1 MANNLSHNLE
11 KLKSTFHNILLL
23 RNDVHKMK
31 KQVNIKIT
39 DLKTIYGELSK
50 NTTKKALLFSLDS
63 FFFQYKLFS
72 VELENID
79 RCRILL
85 NNRMYC
91 DYYKLY
97 TLIVNY
103 IKDNSEDLNAD
114 KKIEFYTFPPY
125 KDLEP
130 FQEYNLDDIKHIHD
144 DIMKYIHFLYECYET
159 NQTKITNYNGK
170 TRIGFSISNLLNTL
184 GHENTVL
191 KQQMS
196 LYINYLSFFHISQ
209 TKHLKSLLQ
218 RLKDFDNEIEENVN
232 GNHAYSVD
240 DVEEADSMRKF
251 DYNEPDDEI
260 FINEDIKDGVDN
272 SSISVKSTTP
282 ETPTREN
289 IEPVIDNSL
298 TSAKSITNVEV
309 ENETKPANIL
319 LIPDTERKLSN
330 STTTPTSVSTISTTD
345 ST

>member
-23 RNDVHKMK
+23 RNDVSKLK
-31 KQVNIKIT
+31 KQVHNKIM
-39 DLKTIYGELSK
+39 DLKTIYSELSK

-79 RCRILL
+79 RFRILL

-103 IKDNSEDLNAD
+103 IKDNSEDLSAE
-114 KKIEFYTFPPY
+114 KIEFYTFPVY

-130 FQEYNLDDIKHIHD
+130 FQEYNLDDIKHIHE
-144 DIMKYIHFLYECYET
+144 DIMKYINFLYDCYEI
-159 NQTKITNYNGK
+159 NQSKITNYNGK

-184 GHENTVL
+184 EHENMIL

-209 TKHLKSLLQ
+209 TKHLKNLLQ
-218 RLKDFDNEIEENVN
+218 RLKDFDNDIEENVN

-240 DVEEADSMRKF
+240 DVEEADTIRKF
-251 DYNEPDDEI
+251 DYNEYDEEKPI
-260 FINEDIKDGVDN
+260 HKDITPVDEVSIIAEDMVYID
-272 SSISVKSTTP
+272 
-282 ETPTREN
+282 ETDAKKEHVN
-289 IEPVIDNSL
+289 I
-298 TSAKSITNVEV
+298 T
-309 ENETKPANIL
+309 
-319 LIPDTERKLSN
+319 LIPDMNGSGIPV
-330 STTTPTSVSTISTTD
+330 PTSTLTD
-345 ST
+345 T

>member
-23 RNDVHKMK
+23 RNDVTKIK
-31 KQVNIKIT
+31 KQVNNKIME
-39 DLKTIYGELSK
+39 LKTIYGELSK

-79 RCRILL
+79 RFRILL

-97 TLIVNY
+97 VLIVSY
-103 IKDNSEDLNAD
+103 IKDNSDDLNAD
-114 KKIEFYTFPPY
+114 KIEFYTFPPY
-125 KDLEP
+125 KELEP
-130 FQEYNLDDIKHIHD
+130 FQEYNLDDIKHIHG
-144 DIMKYIHFLYECYET
+144 DIMKYINFLYECYET

-184 GHENTVL
+184 EHENIVL
-191 KQQMS
+191 KQQMA

-209 TKHLKSLLQ
+209 TKHLKNILQ

-240 DVEEADSMRKF
+240 DVEEADSIRKF
-251 DYNEPDDEI
+251 EYNESDDEKQ
-260 FINEDIKDGVDN
+260 NNTAD
-272 SSISVKSTTP
+272 
-282 ETPTREN
+282 
-289 IEPVIDNSL
+289 IEPIFDDTSVSVDSGSDVIPC
-298 TSAKSITNVEV
+298 TRKEGV
-309 ENETKPANIL
+309 NIL
-319 LIPDTERKLSN
+319 LVPDISDNISPTPAP
-330 STTTPTSVSTISTTD
+330 TPTSVSTNSDTESTL
-345 ST
+345 

>member
-23 RNDVHKMK
+23 RNDVTKLK
-31 KQVNIKIT
+31 KQVNNKIME
-39 DLKTIYGELSK
+39 LKTIYGELSK

-79 RCRILL
+79 RFRVLL

-103 IKDNSEDLNAD
+103 IKDNSEDLSAE
-114 KKIEFYTFPPY
+114 KIEFYTFPVY

-130 FQEYNLDDIKHIHD
+130 FQEYNLDDIKHIHE
-144 DIMKYIHFLYECYET
+144 DIMKYINFLYECYEI

-184 GHENTVL
+184 EHENMVL

-240 DVEEADSMRKF
+240 DVEEADTIRKF
-251 DYNEPDDEI
+251 DYNEYDDESPI
-260 FINEDIKDGVDN
+260 TMDIDPVDDM
-272 SSISVKSTTP
+272 SSVSVQSIPKVD
-282 ETPTREN
+282 EN
-289 IEPVIDNSL
+289 
-298 TSAKSITNVEV
+298 T
-309 ENETKPANIL
+309 ENKFANIT
-319 LIPDTERKLSN
+319 LIPDNTE
-330 STTTPTSVSTISTTD
+330 TITPTPVHTPTTVSTLSDTEST
-345 ST
+345 

>member
-1 MANNLSHNLE
+1 M
-11 KLKSTFHNILLL
+11 
-23 RNDVHKMK
+23 
-31 KQVNIKIT
+31 
-39 DLKTIYGELSK
+39 
-50 NTTKKALLFSLDS
+50 
-63 FFFQYKLFS
+63 FS

-79 RCRILL
+79 RFRILL

-103 IKDNSEDLNAD
+103 IKENSEDLSAE
-114 KKIEFYTFPPY
+114 KIEFYTFPVY

-130 FQEYNLDDIKHIHD
+130 FQEYNLDDIKHIHE
-144 DIMKYIHFLYECYET
+144 DIMKYINFLYDCYEI

-184 GHENTVL
+184 EHENMVL

-218 RLKDFDNEIEENVN
+218 RLKDFDSEIEENVN

-240 DVEEADSMRKF
+240 DVEEADSIRKF
-251 DYNEPDDEI
+251 DYNEYDEENPINVDITPIEDTTAISEETIPD
-260 FINEDIKDGVDN
+260 
-272 SSISVKSTTP
+272 VKSTVKNDTV
-282 ETPTREN
+282 N
-289 IEPVIDNSL
+289 I
-298 TSAKSITNVEV
+298 T
-309 ENETKPANIL
+309 
-319 LIPDTERKLSN
+319 LIPDVNESVTP
-330 STTTPTSVSTISTTD
+330 TPIHTPTSVSTLSDTNNT
-345 ST
+345 

>member
-23 RNDVHKMK
+23 RNDVTKLK
-31 KQVNIKIT
+31 KQVNNKIME
-39 DLKTIYGELSK
+39 LKTIYGELSK

-79 RCRILL
+79 RFRVLL

-103 IKDNSEDLNAD
+103 IKENSEDLSAE
-114 KKIEFYTFPPY
+114 KIDFYTFPPY

-130 FQEYNLDDIKHIHD
+130 FQEYNLDDIKHIHE
-144 DIMKYIHFLYECYET
+144 DIMKYINFLYECYEI
-159 NQTKITNYNGK
+159 NQSKITNYNGK

-184 GHENTVL
+184 EHENMVL

-240 DVEEADSMRKF
+240 DVEEADTIRKF
-251 DYNEPDDEI
+251 DYNEYDDENPI
-260 FINEDIKDGVDN
+260 TMDI
-272 SSISVKSTTP
+272 
-282 ETPTREN
+282 
-289 IEPVIDNSL
+289 
-298 TSAKSITNVEV
+298 
-309 ENETKPANIL
+309 
-319 LIPDTERKLSN
+319 
-330 STTTPTSVSTISTTD
+330 
-345 ST
+345 

>member
-23 RNDVHKMK
+23 RNDVTKLK
-31 KQVNIKIT
+31 KQVNNKIME
-39 DLKTIYGELSK
+39 LKTIYGELSK

-79 RCRILL
+79 RFRVLL

-103 IKDNSEDLNAD
+103 IKDNSEDLSAE
-114 KKIEFYTFPPY
+114 KIEFYTFPVY

-130 FQEYNLDDIKHIHD
+130 FQEYNLDDIKHIHE
-144 DIMKYIHFLYECYET
+144 DIMKYINFLYECYEI
-159 NQTKITNYNGK
+159 NQSKITNYNGK

-184 GHENTVL
+184 EHENMVL

-240 DVEEADSMRKF
+240 DVEEADTIRKF
-251 DYNEPDDEI
+251 DYNEYDDENPI
-260 FINEDIKDGVDN
+260 TMEIDPVDDM
-272 SSISVKSTTP
+272 SSVSVQSIPKVD
-282 ETPTREN
+282 EN
-289 IEPVIDNSL
+289 IENKLVN
-298 TSAKSITNVEV
+298 IT
-309 ENETKPANIL
+309 
-319 LIPDTERKLSN
+319 LIPDNTEPIP
-330 STTTPTSVSTISTTD
+330 STLVHTPTTVSTLSDTEST
-345 ST
+345 

>member
-23 RNDVHKMK
+23 RNDVTKLK
-31 KQVNIKIT
+31 KQVNNKILE
-39 DLKTIYGELSK
+39 LKTIYGDLSK

-79 RCRILL
+79 RFRILL

-97 TLIVNY
+97 VLIVNY
-103 IKDNSEDLNAD
+103 IKDNSEDLSAE
-114 KKIEFYTFPPY
+114 KIDFYTFPVY

-130 FQEYNLDDIKHIHD
+130 FQEYNLDDIKHIHE
-144 DIMKYIHFLYECYET
+144 DIMKYINFLYECYEI
-159 NQTKITNYNGK
+159 NQSKITNYNGK

-184 GHENTVL
+184 EHENTVL

-218 RLKDFDNEIEENVN
+218 RLKDFDSDIEENVN

-240 DVEEADSMRKF
+240 DVEEADTLRKF
-251 DYNEPDDEI
+251 DYNEYDEEDPITTDIEPIDEI
-260 FINEDIKDGVDN
+260 SSVSVESIPKVDKK
-272 SSISVKSTTP
+272 I
-282 ETPTREN
+282 EN
-289 IEPVIDNSL
+289 KL
-298 TSAKSITNVEV
+298 
-309 ENETKPANIL
+309 ANIT
-319 LIPDTERKLSN
+319 LIPDNTQ
-330 STTTPTSVSTISTTD
+330 TIPPTPVHTPTTISTLSD
-345 ST
+345 SESK